1 LTPNLLKLQ
10 ATDRRRSLITFISA
24 AALVSFLALLLGGCQ
39 AKATAI
45 SDLPLRAEQT
55 SLEQAEVPPVV
66 MVTVAASGE
75 QPSFKPLTA
84 ADIAATATNAAVNSI
99 TGAED
104 STSSLGS
111 SPDEVAPTST
121 IAPPTATPL
130 PTFTPPA
137 LPKTSPWEH
146 YWLRRP
152 VPEGGTVWTDKAY
165 PYGSSRGG
173 TLRTHHGV
181 EFNVPRGTEVL
192 AAASGTIVIAGNDQ
206 ATLLGAAPDFY
217 GNVVVIEHDTAL
229 DDKPVYSLYGHLSQI
244 TVAEGQHVQAQEV
257 IARSGASGVADGPH
271 LHFEVRVGENSYEHS
286 RNPLLWLYPFP
297 DRSVVAGL
305 ITRTDGTP
313 ARDVPVTLRRVDAPS
328 PYAATTTY
336 SDDSV
341 NPDDKWLENFALDDV
356 KAGYYELSVGSGKE
370 KITAE
375 FWVYPYQ
382 TAFVE
387 IALEK

>member
-1 LTPNLLKLQ
+1 LASKFLITPVSSQ
-10 ATDRRRSLITFISA
+10 RRSLVTYLLSTVI
-24 AALVSFLALLLGGCQ
+24 VGFLLFLIAGCQ
-39 AKATAI
+39 AEATTV
-45 SDLPLRAEQT
+45 SDLPSSTEQT
-55 SLEQAEVPPVV
+55 IQEKMAMPPAV
-66 MVTVAASGE
+66 MVTIAAPGE
-75 QPSFKPLTA
+75 QQSFKPLSA
-84 ADIAATATNAAVNSI
+84 ADIAATATSSALSSIAEEVASNSPV
-99 TGAED
+99 
-104 STSSLGS
+104 GS
-111 SPDEVAPTST
+111 SSDGVVPTST
-121 IAPPTATPL
+121 VALPTMTPL

-146 YWLRRP
+146 YWLHRP

-181 EFNVPRGTEVL
+181 EFNVPRGTQVL
-192 AAASGTIVIAGNDQ
+192 SAASGTVVVAGDDLEVQ
-206 ATLLGAAPDFY
+206 LGALPNFY

-229 DDKPVYSLYGHLSQI
+229 DGEPVYSLYGHLSQI
-244 TVAEGQHVQAQEV
+244 IVNEGQHVQAQEV

-297 DRSVVAGL
+297 DRAVVAGL
-305 ITRTDGTP
+305 ITRTDGSP

-341 NPDDKWLENFALDDV
+341 NSDEKWLENFAFDDV
-356 KAGYYELSVGSGKE
+356 AAGYYELSVGTGKE
-370 KITAE
+370 KIKAE
-375 FWVYPYQ
+375 FWVYSYQ
-382 TAFVE
+382 TAFVA
-387 IALEK
+387 IALEE